1 MQETKVNKLGI
12 FLIFALMFLASFIEN
27 TRGIFIPIFK
37 DDFAVS
43 NTAISSMITGVS
55 LAGMVVTFIGGTL
68 IEKLGQKKT
77 LLLGI
82 VCLILGIIIQAVSGS
97 YLMFFVGFV
106 PIIAGLNIFNVT
118 ANTMVPIIFVGSS
131 TIAMNLL
138 HFMYGAGSTISQNAI
153 GILLDKGI
161 TWRIIYFFIAALY
174 LLVLVSFKFTRYPD
188 VQRVPEKE
196 EGGSVLRNPMLY
208 VFGAALG
215 FYVFAEQGMSLW
227 LPNYLKEA
235 FGLRESIGA
244 RYLGAFFLLFAIGR
258 LLGGFIVQKTGVL
271 KAVIITEIVALVL
284 LFIGVF
290 LGTSY
295 LFVISISGLF
305 YSIVFPSTMSL
316 VSKIFRERPGMATG
330 FIMTMVAFILNSM
343 NLIMGILMDQMGP
356 RFAIMLLPVSMGIS
370 LGLMIFIRI
379 RTGSHEKAQHS

>member
-290 LGTSY
+290 FGTSY

-343 NLIMGILMDQMGP
+343 NLIMGIFMDQMGP
-356 RFAIMLLPVSMGIS
+356 RFAIMLLPLSMGIS

-379 RTGSHEKAQHS
+379 RTGGHKKAHHS

>member
-290 LGTSY
+290 FGTSY

-379 RTGSHEKAQHS
+379 RTGGHEKAQHS

>member
-188 VQRVPEKE
+188 VQR
-196 EGGSVLRNPMLY
+196 
-208 VFGAALG
+208 
-215 FYVFAEQGMSLW
+215 
-227 LPNYLKEA
+227 
-235 FGLRESIGA
+235 
-244 RYLGAFFLLFAIGR
+244 
-258 LLGGFIVQKTGVL
+258 
-271 KAVIITEIVALVL
+271 
-284 LFIGVF
+284 
-290 LGTSY
+290 
-295 LFVISISGLF
+295 
-305 YSIVFPSTMSL
+305 
-316 VSKIFRERPGMATG
+316 
-330 FIMTMVAFILNSM
+330 
-343 NLIMGILMDQMGP
+343 
-356 RFAIMLLPVSMGIS
+356 
-370 LGLMIFIRI
+370 
-379 RTGSHEKAQHS
+379 

>member
-290 LGTSY
+290 FGTSY

-343 NLIMGILMDQMGP
+343 NLIMGIFMDQMGP
-356 RFAIMLLPVSMGIS
+356 RFAIMLLPLSMGIS

-379 RTGSHEKAQHS
+379 RTGGHEKAQHS